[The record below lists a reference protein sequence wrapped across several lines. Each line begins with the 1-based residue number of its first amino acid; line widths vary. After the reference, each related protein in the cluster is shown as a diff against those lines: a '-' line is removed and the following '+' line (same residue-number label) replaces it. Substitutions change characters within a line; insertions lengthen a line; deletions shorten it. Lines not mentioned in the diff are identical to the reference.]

1 MVSIDKEMDCT
12 KLVFIYYNIT
22 TQYNVKDDS
31 LSLSLSLS
39 HLQSNQIIINKLW

>member
-31 LSLSLSLS
+31 LSLSLS